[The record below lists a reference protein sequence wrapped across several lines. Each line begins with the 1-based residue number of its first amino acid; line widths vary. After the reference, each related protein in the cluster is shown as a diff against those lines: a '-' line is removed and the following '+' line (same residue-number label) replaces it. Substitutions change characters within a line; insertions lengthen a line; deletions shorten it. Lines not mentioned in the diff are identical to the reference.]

1 MKGAF
6 TNAHSASRGFLEA
19 AHEGTLFL
27 DEVAEL
33 SPAMQA
39 KLLHAV
45 ENKLFTPL
53 GSTVQKACDVRIISA
68 THRNLNQM
76 LQEKKLREDFFLPD
90 LRG

>member
-45 ENKLFTPL
+45 ENKLFTPPWVD
-53 GSTVQKACDVRIISA
+53 GAKGVRCPHHQCDA
-68 THRNLNQM
+68 
-76 LQEKKLREDFFLPD
+76 
-90 LRG
+90 